1 MNDFF
6 LGKNGAGQNNPWV
19 DGCFSD
25 DVNGFPEEE
34 GTAAARMG
42 YTPDQIN
49 DLQIATQ
56 QTWQKAVE
64 KLTASGG

>member
-1 MNDFF
+1 
-6 LGKNGAGQNNPWV
+6 
-19 DGCFSD
+19 
-25 DVNGFPEEE
+25 VNGFPEEE

-42 YTPDQIN
+42 YTADQIN

-64 KLTASGG
+64 KLTASGGYNWQCVVLTTPPPHPPLR